1 METNK
6 CPEFPFFG
14 ATYPDATCIDGKL
27 FDLDSC
33 EEDGLTS
40 GGDYSCPFCKR
51 DEFIE
56 EQIENGRVREEVIA
70 QIKFLDENYNLKNQ
84 KNDKDTQNFISSLEN
99 KNVFQRIENG
109 RSSQSLEFGKKKIRQ
124 RLHSR
129 TSRR

>member
-1 METNK
+1 MKIEIDK

-27 FDLDSC
+27 FDLDSY

-40 GGDYSCPFCKR
+40 GGDYSCPFCRR

-70 QIKFLDENYNLKNQ
+70 QIKFLDENYNSKNQ
-84 KNDKDTQNFISSLEN
+84 KK
-99 KNVFQRIENG
+99 
-109 RSSQSLEFGKKKIRQ
+109 
-124 RLHSR
+124 
-129 TSRR
+129 

>member
-27 FDLDSC
+27 FDLDSY